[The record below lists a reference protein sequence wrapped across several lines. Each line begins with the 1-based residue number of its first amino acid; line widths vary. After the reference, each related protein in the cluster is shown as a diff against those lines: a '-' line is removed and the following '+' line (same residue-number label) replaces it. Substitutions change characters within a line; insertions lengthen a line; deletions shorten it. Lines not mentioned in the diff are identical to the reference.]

1 MKPRNSWSGS
11 VSRMMG
17 FPWKKDFIGWKL
29 LEARVAKNESVVHIA
44 DVFDEEMM
52 VGKELSWLKLMDQ
65 ICSLMETTM
74 RQRAGESGLPIGL
87 PLRCRMQH
95 WPRAKLCISS
105 AVVRRDGTSLMTIFR
120 VTLGATFDDITWIA
134 GFSWVNGKYLIVGH
148 IHMWSKEI
156 QKHEPRPNESFL
168 VNAGEESSQV
178 LIDQNQIGVDR
189 R

>member
-87 PLRCRMQH
+87 PLRCRNATLAQSKGLH
-95 WPRAKLCISS
+95 IK
-105 AVVRRDGTSLMTIFR
+105 RRREKGWDI
-120 VTLGATFDDITWIA
+120 FDDYFPCDI
-134 GFSWVNGKYLIVGH
+134 
-148 IHMWSKEI
+148 
-156 QKHEPRPNESFL
+156 
-168 VNAGEESSQV
+168 
-178 LIDQNQIGVDR
+178 
-189 R
+189 